1 MKFSKGNGDGDK
13 GKVILEAV
21 KVLSLEHRSFKQ
33 LSISPWKLFLNIKK
47 KLNKDKFC

>member
-33 LSISPWKLFLNIKK
+33 LSKLASYHNCKS
-47 KLNKDKFC
+47 